1 MRKFAIWSMIISGVT
16 FIIAWGIGGV
26 MIFNGEYEHYAWTY
40 VGLACIVVFFVA
52 LIILKTKRCPHC
64 GKLNQAFGKF
74 CPHCGKEINQ
84 DDK

>member
-52 LIILKTKRCPHC
+52 LIILKTKKCPHC
-64 GKLNQAFGKF
+64 GNRQ
-74 CPHCGKEINQ
+74 PH
-84 DDK
+84 